1 MTTFND
7 TPGVGDAVNDE
18 YLSGFA
24 GLNSEDALNGVDV
37 KSGATYTSNSA
48 IDAVKAAWNAVF
60 AEAGQDAADPPV
72 AGDDSNETAV
82 LKSEDGA
89 LKTYTAT
96 PKGLPGDNEY
106 EIVID
111 TDKQEVVSVKMTSFN
126 DTTGIGDAVNDE
138 YLAGFAGLQSDDE
151 IAKVDVKSGA
161 TFTSNSAIEAVS
173 AAFAASQK

>member
-18 YLSGFA
+18 YLAGFA

-60 AEAGQDAADPPV
+60 AEAGQDAADQPV
-72 AGDDSNETAV
+72 AGDDSDETAV

-96 PKGLPGDNEY
+96 TKGFQGDNEY

-138 YLAGFAGLQSDDE
+138 YLAGFAGLKSDDE

-161 TFTSNSAIEAVS
+161 TFTSNSAIEAVR